1 MECNWQLKPGI
12 QVPGFPVFCSSGFFS
27 FWSTFFALH
36 TLYYDRIEIINLL
49 LTKWDDEP
57 VLSTV
62 DDDSLLLETILALS
76 TIATREW
83 EWTVQGSSILVE
95 LKCIEDEN

>member
-1 MECNWQLKPGI
+1 MQLAIKTGNTSPWFSCI
-12 QVPGFPVFCSSGFFS
+12 LQFWFFS
-27 FWSTFFALH
+27 FWSTFIALH

-62 DDDSLLLETILALS
+62 DYDSLLLETILALS
-76 TIATREW
+76 TIATR